1 MSRTKRRTDNI
12 DRYTYIYKAF
22 WGEHLMFDYR
32 GRPRYESVQA
42 MYDAE
47 MAERDRNIRRYHT
60 DNFKSY
66 YIHSK
71 IKECVRLSGARS
83 AVRQGLRKAVIRN
96 EFDDLHFNH
105 EDVINCRALWW
116 G

>member
-22 WGEHLMFDYR
+22 WGEHLMYTYR
-32 GRPRYESVQA
+32 GVKRYDSLQA

-71 IKECVRLSGARS
+71 IKERVRLCGARS
-83 AVRQGLRKAVIRN
+83 AVRQDLRKAVIRN

-105 EDVINCRALWW
+105 EDVINCRAIWW